1 MEKLLGMIQ
10 AVAFIVF
17 GICFLFNW
25 EWFANLIINQ
35 NVNQYSKHKGKLKIF
50 FYLIAIVF
58 LAGGLKLLFFE
69 GK

>member
-1 MEKLLGMIQ
+1 MEKLLEIIQ
-10 AVAFIVF
+10 AGAFIVF

-35 NVNQYSKHKGKLKIF
+35 NVNQYSKHKGKLKVF

-58 LAGGLKLLFFE
+58 LVGGFNLLFL
-69 GK
+69 GDK